1 MVSIAESA
9 KLKARTL
16 ASVYGHAL
24 ERSVVYT
31 QGVALTARSSNSRNV
46 GSANIRIRDP
56 KSRL

>member
-31 QGVALTARSSNSRNV
+31 QGVALTARLQL
-46 GSANIRIRDP
+46 AKLDPNIRTRDP
-56 KSRL
+56 KSRR